1 VLLLEKIDALDILV
15 LLLIIKK
22 RPHYMN
28 LWHDVPRGDKTPY
41 ELNCIIEIPKGSP
54 NKYEID
60 KDTGLIALDRANYS
74 SAPYPFDY
82 GFVPQT
88 LWDDG
93 DALDII
99 VPSTF
104 PLATGILVR
113 VRPVAVME
121 MIDGG
126 ESDYKVIAVPVDDK
140 RWDDVND
147 LADLNKHNVKEWIH
161 FFETYKELKG
171 KDNIVE
177 IRDIKGKEAAIE
189 AIKKSIDLYTEQYP
203 GK

>member
-1 VLLLEKIDALDILV
+1 
-15 LLLIIKK
+15 
-22 RPHYMN
+22 MN
-28 LWHDVPRGDKTPY
+28 LWHDISRGDNIPE

-60 KDTGLIALDRANYS
+60 KETGLIALDRANYS

-99 VPSTF
+99 IPSTF

-121 MIDGG
+121 MIDDG
-126 ESDYKVIAVPVDDK
+126 ESDFKVIAVPVDDK
-140 RWDDVND
+140 RWDDVRD
-147 LADLNKHNVKEWIH
+147 LADLNKHHVKEWVH
-161 FFETYKELKG
+161 FFETYKELKEKNVVVKIEG
-171 KDNIVE
+171 
-177 IRDIKGKEAAIE
+177 IKGRDEALE
-189 AIKKSIDLYTEQYP
+189 AVKKSITLYDE
-203 GK
+203 KFAK

>member
-1 VLLLEKIDALDILV
+1 
-15 LLLIIKK
+15 
-22 RPHYMN
+22 MN
-28 LWHDVPRGDKTPY
+28 LWHDVSRGDNIPE

-60 KDTGLIALDRANYS
+60 KETGLIALDRANYS

-126 ESDYKVIAVPVDDK
+126 ESDFKVIAVPVDDK
-140 RWDDVND
+140 RWDDVTD
-147 LADLNKHNVKEWIH
+147 LEHLNKHNIKEWVH

-171 KDNIVE
+171 KENIVT
-177 IRDIKGKEAAIE
+177 IDAIKGRADAIAAVN
-189 AIKKSIDLYTEQYP
+189 KSIELYKEKF